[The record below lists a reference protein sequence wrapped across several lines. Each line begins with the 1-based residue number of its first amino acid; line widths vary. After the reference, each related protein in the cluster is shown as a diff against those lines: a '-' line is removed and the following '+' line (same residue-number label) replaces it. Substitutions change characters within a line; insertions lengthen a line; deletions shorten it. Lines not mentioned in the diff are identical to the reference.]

1 MEVLR
6 TMIIVI
12 LAAFVIGAL
21 SVALCL
27 SQVVDPDRLREL
39 RRRIWHPR
47 FTIRQLMAAVALIAV
62 LLIIGNG
69 PSPEGRLALMLLVL
83 WALFWFARAWQKEF
97 VFLMGL
103 RDDQF
108 PGRHDKLI
116 WVVLL
121 LAMAPIG
128 VWFFRAYR
136 LAHWPEPAAAVDEKG
151 WAGEADGATA
161 QPA

>member
-6 TMIIVI
+6 TMIIIV

-21 SVALCL
+21 SVALFL
-27 SQVVDPDRLREL
+27 SQVVDPDRFREL
-39 RRRIWHPR
+39 VHRIRHPR
-47 FTIRQLMAAVALIAV
+47 FTIRQLMAAVALV
-62 LLIIGNG
+62 TLLLIIANG
-69 PSPEGRLALMLLVL
+69 PSPEGRLALMLVVL

-103 RDDQF
+103 RDEQF

-116 WVVLL
+116 WAVLL
-121 LAMAPIG
+121 MTLAPIG
-128 VWFFRAYR
+128 IWFFRAYR
-136 LAHWPEPAAAVDEKG
+136 LAHWPEPAAAVDDKG

>member
-1 MEVLR
+1 MEVLL
-6 TMIIVI
+6 TMIV
-12 LAAFVIGAL
+12 LVAFVIGAL

-39 RRRIWHPR
+39 GRRIRHPR
-47 FTIRQLMAAVALIAV
+47 FTIRQLMAAVALVAL

-69 PSPEGRLALMLLVL
+69 PSPEARLALTLL
-83 WALFWFARAWQKEF
+83 ALGALIWFARTWQKEF
-97 VFLMGL
+97 VFLMEL
-103 RDDQF
+103 RDEQF

-121 LAMAPIG
+121 LALAPIG

-136 LAHWPEPAAAVDEKG
+136 LAHWPEPAPASAIDPERRTEESG
-151 WAGEADGATA
+151 GTAA

>member
-1 MEVLR
+1 MKDLL
-6 TMIIVI
+6 TMIV
-12 LAAFVIGAL
+12 LVAFVIGAL
-21 SVALCL
+21 SVALRL

-39 RRRIWHPR
+39 GRWIRHPR
-47 FTIRQLMAAVALIAV
+47 FTIRQLMAAVALAA
-62 LLIIGNG
+62 LLLFFISSDPGEERIFALLL
-69 PSPEGRLALMLLVL
+69 LAL
-83 WALFWFARAWQKEF
+83 WAFTWFARAWQKEF

-103 RDDQF
+103 RDEQF

-121 LAMAPIG
+121 LALAPIG